1 MSVAAAGPQL
11 LGRRTLLRLNRRF
24 LLLGLAVWPLMPV
37 AAVLN
42 GAVREAVLVPAL
54 GRGAA
59 EVLSVATAL
68 ALFYAIAYVFLRR
81 VRAPFTAAGLWAL
94 GACWAALA
102 IVFEFVFFG
111 VIMGV
116 PLTELVAAYNI
127 FAGELWPVVVV
138 GVLVAPPLVGALVV
152 RRRAREVRC
161 PTTR

>member
-1 MSVAAAGPQL
+1 M
-11 LGRRTLLRLNRRF
+11 RLNRCF
-24 LLLGLAVWPLMPV
+24 LLLGLAVWPLLPA
-37 AAVLN
+37 AAVAN

-68 ALFYAIAYVFLRR
+68 ALFYAIAYAFLRR
-81 VRAPFTAAGLWAL
+81 VRAPFTAADLWAL

-102 IVFEFVFFG
+102 IVFEIVFFG
-111 VIMGV
+111 VLMGV
-116 PLTELVAAYNI
+116 PMAELIAAYNI

-152 RRRAREVRC
+152 RRRAKEVRC
-161 PTTR
+161 PTR